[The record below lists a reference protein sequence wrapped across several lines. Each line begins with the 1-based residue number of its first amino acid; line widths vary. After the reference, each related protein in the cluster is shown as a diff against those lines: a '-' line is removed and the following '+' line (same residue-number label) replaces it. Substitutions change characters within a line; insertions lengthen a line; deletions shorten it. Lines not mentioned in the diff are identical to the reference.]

1 MVFMDDNFL
10 LTNETARVLYHQYA
24 SEMPIIDYHC
34 HIPAE
39 EIAKDVHFSSIT
51 DLWLGADHYKWRA
64 MRLNGVKEEL
74 ITGDGDP
81 YEKFEA
87 FAGTLERAIGN
98 PLYHW
103 SHLELQRY
111 FGIDTPSRNQLIS
124 STMDVD
130 ELCKEIGA
138 DTLAFISIEGMFN
151 ALKDILPESYGY
163 CKGCF
168 TGEYPVSVPGELN
181 GKRL

>member
-24 SEMPIIDYHC
+24 AEMPIIDYHC

-39 EIAKDVHFSSIT
+39 EIARDVRFSSIT

-64 MRLNGVKEEL
+64 MRLNGVSEEL
-74 ITGDGDP
+74 ITGNGDP
-81 YEKFEA
+81 YERFAA
-87 FAGTLERAIGN
+87 FAATLERAIGN

-111 FGIDTPSRNQLIS
+111 FDIKEPLTSESAQRIYDQCNQVLSDPAMSARGIIRRSNVRL
-124 STMDVD
+124 
-130 ELCKEIGA
+130 LCTTDDPA
-138 DTLAFISIEGMFN
+138 DDL
-151 ALKDILPESYGY
+151 
-163 CKGCF
+163 
-168 TGEYPVSVPGELN
+168 
-181 GKRL
+181 R